1 MSDTQPYL
9 SPMTS
14 HVILTPDQRL
24 RVFVSSTL
32 QELAEERGESKEAM
46 SMAQAIAYA
55 GQG

>member
-1 MSDTQPYL
+1 MSEKQP
-9 SPMTS
+9 SQNPQAS
-14 HVILTPDQRL
+14 HVILTPDERL

-32 QELAEERGESKEAM
+32 QELSEERGEAKEAM

>member
-1 MSDTQPYL
+1 MSDPQSTLNPQG
-9 SPMTS
+9 S

-32 QELAEERGESKEAM
+32 QELSEERGEAKEAM